1 MADRRINRAVMAL
14 RLALIY
20 GWLTILAPLA
30 GSDAYYSVY
39 LLVAVLALAC
49 GRKECPAWWTRKKEW
64 AAWGLAVFL
73 SLAVVWANYAL
84 LEPWYALESKASGLV
99 LLAGG
104 MCVAYPIIR
113 WVAFTFPVTV
123 APEGKR
129 YPAWVFGGSFLLIAL
144 VDLGYLFG
152 VKYPGIL
159 TRDSL
164 STVMQILGMTE
175 PNNVMPYWH
184 TRLVGV
190 FFQLGMWLTGDI
202 NGAVATFHVA
212 QILMMAGCLAYGVVT
227 LHQLGAPAWVQLG
240 LLGFCALIPYNIAY
254 SVTLW
259 KDVPFAGALL
269 LMTVAGFRI
278 LAGIGKKQWGN
289 RLLMILGAAGFSL
302 LRTNGWYAFAV
313 TVAVALLSGK
323 DMRRRMGRP
332 MLLVLLGTWFLLN
345 PMLDILQ
352 VGDMEPA
359 EAFAVPMQQVARVV
373 SQGYE
378 LEEEER
384 QLLGEI
390 FDLEQ
395 MAAQYT
401 PGTVDP
407 VKFNTFRYDKE
418 PYIRENWWAYTR
430 LYLRLGLRYPGE
442 YFKAWVEETKGYWNA
457 GYAGYIW
464 DNGCE
469 GENLGIYQSGASP
482 LAQRAYGLL
491 FRAWEKTE
499 AVQFAAAIGLFVWV
513 LILLFM
519 VCLLQNRQEAILFV
533 PLLVLAVG
541 LWLGTPVYAEFRYGY
556 PFALCAPFL
565 LCACA
570 YRQAESAETPEP

>member
-1 MADRRINRAVMAL
+1 MAERKINRAVTAGK
-14 RLALIY
+14 LALIY

-30 GSDAYYSVY
+30 DSDTYYSVY
-39 LLVAVLALAC
+39 LLTAVLALAC
-49 GRKECPAWWTRKKEW
+49 GRKERPAWWTGKKEW
-64 AAWGLAVFL
+64 AVWGLAVFL
-73 SLAVVWANYAL
+73 SLTVVLANYAL
-84 LEPWYALESKASGLV
+84 LEPWYALESKASALI

-104 MCVAYPIIR
+104 MCVAHPIIR
-113 WVAFTFPVTV
+113 WAAFTFPVS
-123 APEGKR
+123 APVGVKKH
-129 YPAWVFGGSFLLIAL
+129 PAWVFGGSFLLITL

-159 TRDSL
+159 TRDSV
-164 STVMQILGMTE
+164 STIKQVMGLAE
-175 PNNVMPYWH
+175 ANNVMPYWH

-212 QILMMAGCLAYGVVT
+212 QILMMAACLAYGVVT
-227 LHQLGAPAWVQLG
+227 IHQLGVPAWVQLL

-278 LAGIGKKQWGN
+278 LAGIGKRPWLN
-289 RLLMILGAAGFSL
+289 RLLMILGAVGFSL

-313 TVAVALLSGK
+313 TVAVTLLAGREIRK
-323 DMRRRMGRP
+323 RMGFSL
-332 MLLVLLGTWFLLN
+332 LLVLLGTWFLLN

-352 VGDMEPA
+352 VGGMEPA

-373 SQGYE
+373 SQGCE
-378 LEEEER
+378 LEEADSR
-384 QLLGEI
+384 LLGEI

-418 PYIRENWWAYTR
+418 SDIRENWWAYLR

-442 YFKAWVEETKGYWNA
+442 YLKAWVEETKGYWNG
-457 GYAGYIW
+457 GYAGYLY

-469 GENLGIYQSGASP
+469 GEELGIVPSGANP
-482 LAQRAYGLL
+482 LAQRIYGLL
-491 FRAWEKTE
+491 FRTWEKT
-499 AVQFAAAIGLFVWV
+499 AAAQFTAAIGLFVWTM
-513 LILLFM
+513 LLLLV
-519 VCLLQNRQEAILFV
+519 VCLLQHRREAILFV

-541 LWLGTPVYAEFRYGY
+541 LWLGAPVCAEFRYGY
-556 PFALCAPFL
+556 PFALCVPFL

-570 YRQAESAETPEP
+570 YRQTENAGPKS